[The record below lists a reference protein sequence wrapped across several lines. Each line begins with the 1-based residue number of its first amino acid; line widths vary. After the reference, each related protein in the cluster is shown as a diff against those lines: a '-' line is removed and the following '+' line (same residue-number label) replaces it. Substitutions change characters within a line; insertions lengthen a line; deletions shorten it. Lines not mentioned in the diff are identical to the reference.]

1 MKNPNSTSYN
11 VPAKLTFDKDIKD
24 ESLIEAAKWIA
35 GADEFYL
42 QQFKDSGDVIAI
54 GGLSAYDEK
63 EMHALADAV
72 SPFVPRVQ
80 VRGI

>member
-1 MKNPNSTSYN
+1 MNS
-11 VPAKLTFDKDIKD
+11 
-24 ESLIEAAKWIA
+24 
-35 GADEFYL
+35 G